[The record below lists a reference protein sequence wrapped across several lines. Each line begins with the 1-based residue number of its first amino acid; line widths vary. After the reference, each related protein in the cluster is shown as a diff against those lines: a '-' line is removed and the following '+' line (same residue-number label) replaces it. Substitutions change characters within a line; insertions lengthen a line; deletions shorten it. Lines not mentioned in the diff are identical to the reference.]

1 MSLQA
6 RIKHIE
12 REFRRL
18 DRQAQAEAA
27 SQIEYIF
34 SESFLPNIDGKAPA
48 GPGKSKRNVVFI
60 MPRPGGKQA
69 AKARGN
75 E

>member
-48 GPGKSKRNVVFI
+48 GPGISKRNVVFI
-60 MPRPGGKQA
+60 MPRPGGKPA
-69 AKARGN
+69 AAARGD

>member
-6 RIKHIE
+6 RIKHVE

-48 GPGKSKRNVVFI
+48 GPGISKRNVVFI
-60 MPRPGGKQA
+60 MPRPGEKPA
-69 AKARGN
+69 VAARGN

>member
-18 DRQAQAEAA
+18 NRQAQAEAA

-48 GPGKSKRNVVFI
+48 GPGISKRNVVFI
-60 MPRPGGKQA
+60 MPRPGGKPA